1 MNIKK
6 LIDGNYLN
14 ATIVNG
20 EKQYNAIIINS
31 GIVKPNKEGQE
42 KLELLVEYN
51 GRQLI
56 YSPNKQSMVNLSQK
70 WGLDTI
76 QWVGKMFV
84 IRIQTMSNGKEGII
98 AETLGQ
104 THQN

>member
-14 ATIVNG
+14 ATIVNN
-20 EKQYNAIIINS
+20 EHQYNCIILNS
-31 GIVKPNKEGQE
+31 GIVKPNKEGVE

-56 YSPNKQSMVNLSQK
+56 YNPNRQSMINLSQK

-76 QWVGKMFV
+76 NWIGKLFV
-84 IRIQTMSNGKEGII
+84 IKTQVMQNGKEGII
-98 AETLGQ
+98 AETL
-104 THQN
+104 